1 MNKLR
6 LGLFTTVLVAA
17 IFALAGCAQFETNYT
32 PPKSEA
38 GMRCVN
44 SCLNNLERCNTNCS
58 NSKMAFGVADAVSS
72 ALLKTG
78 KPAANADN
86 NDCGCQRSYE
96 ACYRSCGGKIEQVC
110 ISGCK

>member
-1 MNKLR
+1 MNKLKS
-6 LGLFTTVLVAA
+6 GLVTSVIVSA
-17 IFALAGCAQFETNYT
+17 IFSLISCAQYESNYT

-38 GMRCVN
+38 GMRCVYA
-44 SCLNNLERCNTNCS
+44 CLNNLERCNTNCS
-58 NSKMAFGVADAVSS
+58 NGKLASGVADAVSS

-78 KPAANADN
+78 RPASNADS

-96 ACYRSCGGKIEQVC
+96 ACYKSCGGKIEKVC